1 MGVVDGGDAD
11 MAAVTAQR
19 SRHGLSDSIC
29 NGDAPNMLT
38 PLGLGVDVVGEM
50 DVDTV
55 DMESWIASLRP
66 SPDDLNAGGAFI
78 GSDELKEHASMLRV
92 IGEFSASQML
102 SEKAGACPGADAAT
116 DAAWAYLAENRNW
129 LSTLAANAVADAPPE
144 RKDDV
149 EHLVTWL
156 ISPLGLCYLRAFAR
170 ELRRASTAP
179 PHAAITDVADD
190 AAPVNWSACWAWC
203 VQHSTTLAAGLQ
215 CSHAVPL
222 HTAWQGPSHRGG
234 VLQQSVRG
242 WPRTG

>member
-1 MGVVDGGDAD
+1 MARRAHSSQSGIISNGGE
-11 MAAVTAQR
+11 AVNTLTP
-19 SRHGLSDSIC
+19 HGLAVEVIGEMNVD
-29 NGDAPNMLT
+29 P
-38 PLGLGVDVVGEM
+38 VDV
-50 DVDTV
+50 
-55 DMESWIASLRP
+55 ESWVASMRP
-66 SPDDLNAGGAFI
+66 SPDDLNAGAAFI
-78 GSDELKEHASMLRV
+78 GSDELEANANMLRF
-92 IGEFSASQML
+92 IGEFSASQTL
-102 SEKAGACPGADAAT
+102 GEKAGACPGADAAT
-116 DAAWAYLAENRNW
+116 DAAWTYLEEKFDRFSGLVAG
-129 LSTLAANAVADAPPE
+129 AVAAAPPE

-203 VQHSTTLAAGLQ
+203 VQHSTTLAVGLQ

>member
-1 MGVVDGGDAD
+1 MARRAHSGQSEIISNGGE
-11 MAAVTAQR
+11 AVNTLTP
-19 SRHGLSDSIC
+19 HGLAVEVIGEMNVD
-29 NGDAPNMLT
+29 P
-38 PLGLGVDVVGEM
+38 VDV
-50 DVDTV
+50 
-55 DMESWIASLRP
+55 ESWVASMRP
-66 SPDDLNAGGAFI
+66 SPDDLNAGAAFV
-78 GSDELKEHASMLRV
+78 GSDELADHAADMLRC
-92 IGEFSASQML
+92 IGELSASQML
-102 SEKAGACPGADAAT
+102 GEKAGARPGADAAS
-116 DAAWAYLAENRNW
+116 DAAWAHLAENRDW
-129 LSTLAANAVADAPPE
+129 LNTLAVNAVADAPPE

-179 PHAAITDVADD
+179 PHAAVTDVADD

-203 VQHSTTLAAGLQ
+203 VQHSTTLAVGLQ